1 MKSNFITKTEAYVE
15 KKPVWILGF
24 LLLCLSFLPCLIL
37 GEKSIFFTHEQYD
50 GALLTYILNAK
61 YLFESTTTYPEWLGG
76 VPTSG
81 MTVAAPLLIL
91 LYRFLEPAWAFIAQ
105 YILLSIVGFVGM
117 YLCMYRFVKHKCI
130 SCVVALLFALLPF
143 MPIYGHSAV
152 GAPLLIYAF
161 ICLYE
166 KKHLPFAYFSLIFFG
181 LTSSLV
187 MLGYA
192 YLAVG
197 GILCVVFFFKK
208 KKVKHFY
215 LGYLLLIA
223 TYILTNLSLIMDI
236 FNPASSFVSHR
247 EEFVLNP
254 LPFGEAFMYAF
265 LNQDIYAPA
274 YNRYLI
280 VPVLLVQLIQT
291 FRYKHLSDKE
301 KWVFKFTWGCYALI
315 IFLCFQYAL
324 FYWEPVVSL
333 RNHLPSMIKHFQF
346 HRVYM
351 LIPML
356 WYFMAGFC
364 LWQIWQAYIHTTKKL
379 TSLLVSFCKLALM
392 CLFIFM
398 TAVTIRR
405 ASVYRLNLNQ
415 VQNPYMDFGTSFSE
429 YFIEDVYSQI
439 EDYIGKEQS
448 SYKVA
453 SLGIDPAI
461 AMYNGF
467 YCIDGYSNN
476 YPLSY
481 KHAFRKII
489 EKEIEKSEALQFYFD
504 GWGSRCYL
512 FAAETYTSYSIK
524 KSSNFVYQDLE
535 LNSDALKELGCD
547 YLFAAAPIEDAAQ
560 MELVLLNSFTS
571 DSSAYTIYLYEV
583 N

>member
-1 MKSNFITKTEAYVE
+1 
-15 KKPVWILGF
+15 
-24 LLLCLSFLPCLIL
+24 
-37 GEKSIFFTHEQYD
+37 
-50 GALLTYILNAK
+50 
-61 YLFESTTTYPEWLGG
+61 
-76 VPTSG
+76 
-81 MTVAAPLLIL
+81 
-91 LYRFLEPAWAFIAQ
+91 
-105 YILLSIVGFVGM
+105 
-117 YLCMYRFVKHKCI
+117 
-130 SCVVALLFALLPF
+130 
-143 MPIYGHSAV
+143 
-152 GAPLLIYAF
+152 
-161 ICLYE
+161 
-166 KKHLPFAYFSLIFFG
+166 
-181 LTSSLV
+181 
-187 MLGYA
+187 
-192 YLAVG
+192 
-197 GILCVVFFFKK
+197 
-208 KKVKHFY
+208 
-215 LGYLLLIA
+215 
-223 TYILTNLSLIMDI
+223 
-236 FNPASSFVSHR
+236 
-247 EEFVLNP
+247 
-254 LPFGEAFMYAF
+254 
-265 LNQDIYAPA
+265 
-274 YNRYLI
+274 
-280 VPVLLVQLIQT
+280 
-291 FRYKHLSDKE
+291 
-301 KWVFKFTWGCYALI
+301 
-315 IFLCFQYAL
+315 
-324 FYWEPVVSL
+324 
-333 RNHLPSMIKHFQF
+333 
-346 HRVYM
+346 
-351 LIPML
+351 
-356 WYFMAGFC
+356 
-364 LWQIWQAYIHTTKKL
+364 
-379 TSLLVSFCKLALM
+379 
-392 CLFIFM
+392 M